1 MIGTH
6 YRRNLRAAV
15 GSSAG
20 PYGYTL
26 TIWTTGAVL
35 TNTHG
40 IPTALYAGA
49 FMVGAVLAFACVGL
63 SAFGTLTKHLTREQ
77 GQEVIWGS
85 TQIFSVGFSIGAAAL
100 VGTTLRASSPGHLQA
115 F

>member
-1 MIGTH
+1 MIGTQ

-15 GSSAG
+15 GASAG

-40 IPTALYAGA
+40 IPTTLYAAA
-49 FMVGAVLAFACVGL
+49 FMTGAVLAFASVGL
-63 SAFGTLTKHLTREQ
+63 SGLGGLRNHLTREQ
-77 GQEVIWGS
+77 GHEVIWGS
-85 TQIFSVGFSIGAAAL
+85 I
-100 VGTTLRASSPGHLQA
+100 
-115 F
+115 